1 MVRRDAFLDRLPLCT
16 YHPRVASLLCVTAH
30 GRGAVRDVGDRIRLA
45 RSLQDRTA
53 GLLGTKSLK
62 PGEGLWIE
70 GAPSIH
76 MFFMKYPIDAV
87 FVDGEGRVTKIVP
100 NLKPWRVVWWAR
112 GAKDCLELP
121 AGAAAEAGIQV
132 GDVLRRVPVDAAD
145 GGGR

>member
-1 MVRRDAFLDRLPLCT
+1 MGLPT
-16 YHPRVASLLCVTAH
+16 HARVVNES
-30 GRGAVRDVGDRIRLA
+30 RGHEVGSGIGIA
-45 RSLQDRTA
+45 RSLRDRTV
-53 GLLGTKSLK
+53 GLLKTPALEQ
-62 PGEGLWIE
+62 GEGLWIE

-87 FVDGEGRVTKIVP
+87 FVDGQGRVTKIVP